1 MKKVTQKQ
9 FDELLAKELAEAQW
23 YSKAFSTS
31 EYYDFIDLCKSFLL
45 RRYTIKK

>member
-9 FDELLAKELAEAQW
+9 FDELLAVYLSKHEW

-31 EYYDFIDLCKSFLL
+31 EYYQFIVLAKDFLL
-45 RRYTIKK
+45 QEYTIKK